1 MAISDYMEDL
11 IYRVLVG
18 EASVEER
25 EEFEAWLRENAEHRV
40 FFEKIERAWYTG
52 KYVARWEERGDE
64 CRMESSGTQE
74 GTEAKAS
81 FQTDRVECGC
91 KCGCADWDYMA
102 CGIVGRRNSL
112 FGCGSVP
119 GGKTG

>member
-25 EEFEAWLRENAEHRV
+25 EEFETWLRENAEHRV
-40 FFEKIERAWYTG
+40 FFENG
-52 KYVARWEERGDE
+52 KVCGPVEERGDE

-81 FQTDRVECGC
+81 FQTNRVECGC
-91 KCGCADWDYMA
+91 ECGCADWDYMA